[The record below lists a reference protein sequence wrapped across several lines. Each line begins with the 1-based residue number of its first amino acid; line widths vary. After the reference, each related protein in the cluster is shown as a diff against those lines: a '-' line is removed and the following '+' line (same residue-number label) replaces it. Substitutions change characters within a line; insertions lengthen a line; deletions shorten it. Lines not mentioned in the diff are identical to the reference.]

1 MKLRS
6 LILALPPLACGGAAP
21 ERASPA
27 VVRLAP
33 VPSAVSLPDTRVV
46 QRLECPPALEPWLVE
61 SPRAEVEPGPFGRSA
76 RRLALAG
83 KGPKRVSLPLAPPGG
98 AFNEVRL
105 TLASEFRGAAGIR
118 LRAAGGV
125 ELVAGPR
132 TVPASTEPVE
142 VSLSLPRE
150 VAEGEALEGLD
161 LALELRAHSW
171 LYAVELVARP
181 LSAALPAPGEAPELI
196 AVAQDLRRG
205 YGLSTGAPLAVEL
218 IPGAGSAL
226 VLDYATPVGLSRPSV
241 PQELRVVL
249 ELRGAAPRTSVF
261 PVGGGPSDPAG
272 WRTSALDLGE
282 LAGRKLTVRLE
293 LASGGPAPDLC
304 ALGEPLVVTRSEAP
318 RTVLLVTSDTHRADH
333 LGSAG
338 AGVEVDTPALDEL
351 AARGVTFEDAWSASN
366 TTVPSHSAILT
377 ALHPRDTKVLSNES
391 MLPEEALTLA
401 EVFQAEGY
409 RTFAAISA
417 AHLSDEYSALGQ
429 GFDRM
434 WRPGGSESRAAEAA
448 DTLLRWIDEADG
460 QPVFAWL
467 HLFDAHAP
475 YAPPAPFDR
484 RYYPPDQDP
493 FDASRPPLE
502 RAERLPEWLS
512 GLRDRAFPRAQYR
525 AEVSYVDSA
534 LAQLLEH
541 RRVRDGIVAFTGDH
555 GEIFERGDTYYGHQG
570 LYPATLHVP
579 LILAFPGAPAGTRVR
594 EPVHQTDLG
603 RTVLD
608 LAGLAQRA
616 FPGASLL
623 GRAGDASGSDTRRF
637 ALSSRGTVASMT
649 EGRWHCVLTLQE
661 TGKPEDGSA
670 RRHAFELYD
679 VREDP
684 DCRVDRAA
692 GEPEVARRLRRAL
705 LAWLEAA
712 DDTLHARKAD
722 LGAAERA
729 NLEGLGYAA
738 DDGPETELGVDPD
751 CACEE
756 CGRWR

>member
-6 LILALPPLACGGAAP
+6 LLLFLLPACGDARL
-21 ERASPA
+21 ERASPTL
-27 VVRLAP
+27 VRLAP
-33 VPSAVSLPDTRVV
+33 APLAASLPQTRVV

-61 SPRAEVEPGPFGRSA
+61 SPRAEVEPGPFGGFA

-83 KGPKRVSLPLAPPGG
+83 KGPKRVSLPLDAPLG

-105 TLASEFRGAAGIR
+105 TLASEFRGAAEIR
-118 LRAAGGV
+118 LRAAGGA
-125 ELVAGPR
+125 EWVAGPS
-132 TVPASTEPVE
+132 TVPASSEPVE
-142 VSLSLPRE
+142 VSLGLPRE
-150 VAEGEALEGLD
+150 IAVGEALEGLD
-161 LALELRAHSW
+161 LALALRAHSW

-181 LSAALPAPGEAPELI
+181 LAAALPAPGEASDLI
-196 AVAQDLRRG
+196 AVGQDLRRG
-205 YGLSTGAPLAVEL
+205 WGLSTGAPLAVEL
-218 IPGAGSAL
+218 VPRAGSAL
-226 VLDYATPVGLSRPSV
+226 VLDYATPEGLARASV

-249 ELRGAAPRTSVF
+249 EAPGAAPRVSVL
-261 PVGGGPSDPAG
+261 PVGGGPDDPVG
-272 WRTSALDLGE
+272 WRTSTVELGD
-282 LAGRKLTVRLE
+282 LAGRALTLRLE
-293 LASGGPAPDLC
+293 LASGGPAPDVC
-304 ALGEPLVVTRSEAP
+304 ALAEPLVVTRSAAP

-338 AGVEVDTPALDEL
+338 SGVEVDTPALDQL
-351 AARGVTFEDAWSASN
+351 AARGVTFEDAWSTSN

-377 ALHPRDTKVLSNES
+377 AMHPRDTKVLSNES

-401 EVFQAEGY
+401 EVFRAEGY
-409 RTFAAISA
+409 RTFAAVSA
-417 AHLSDEYSALGQ
+417 AHLSDEYTALGQ

-434 WRPGGSESRAAEAA
+434 WRPAGSESRAAEAA
-448 DTLLRWIDEADG
+448 QTLLRWIDEADG

-475 YAPPAPFDR
+475 YAPPSPFDR
-484 RYYPPDQDP
+484 RYYPSDRDP

-502 RAERLPEWLS
+502 DAERLPDWLA

-534 LAQLLEH
+534 LAPVLAH
-541 RRVRDGIVAFTGDH
+541 PRVRDGIVAFTGDH

-594 EPVHQTDLG
+594 GPVHQTDLG
-603 RTVLD
+603 RTLLD
-608 LAGLAQRA
+608 LACLAGRA

-623 GRAGDASGSDTRRF
+623 GRAGGAADGDARRF
-637 ALSSRGTVASMT
+637 ALSSRAIFASLT
-649 EGRWHCVLTLQE
+649 EGRWHGVLTLQE

-670 RRHAFELYD
+670 KRHAFELYD
-679 VREDP
+679 VRSDP
-684 DCRVDRAA
+684 ECRVDRAA
-692 GEPEVARRLRRAL
+692 AEPEVARALRRAL
-705 LAWLEAA
+705 LAWLAAA
-712 DDTLHARKAD
+712 DDTLHGRRAD

-729 NLEGLGYAA
+729 NLEALGYAA
-738 DDGPETELGVDPD
+738 DDGAETELGVEAD

-756 CGRWR
+756 CRRWR